1 MTDEAETD
9 TEKQKAENHNG
20 RSDVSTRDVPTI
32 EELPDS
38 LKETLNDKKS
48 IIGQNKSPLYTNG
61 RASRTAMTSLM
72 IT

>member
-1 MTDEAETD
+1 MTEEAEAD
-9 TEKQKAENHNG
+9 TKEEKTEDHNG
-20 RSDVSTRDVPTI
+20 RSDVSTGNVPTI

-48 IIGQNKSPLYTNG
+48 IIRQNKSPLYTNG
-61 RASRTAMTSLM
+61 SASRTAITSLI

>member
-1 MTDEAETD
+1 MTDEAEAD
-9 TEKQKAENHNG
+9 TKEEKTEDHNG
-20 RSDVSTRDVPTI
+20 RSDVSTWDIPTI
-32 EELPDS
+32 EKLPDS

-48 IIGQNKSPLYTNG
+48 IISQNQSPLYTNG